1 MLAFKKYTLPFQREG
16 DSLAFNVR
24 PLDTIIYTKRNFTDL
39 ASKAIDE
46 AILAANTTSRPT
58 RALVSSELLLRYLAV
73 RRLRVT
79 DISTSDGAAFYRL
92 GSALGYYLLDGD
104 EIVYFG
110 LFDRETPREI
120 AFRLKLLLQN
130 LHLTR
135 ARLATDPNITVDQ
148 VASARRG
155 A

>member
-46 AILAANTTSRPT
+46 AILAAGTTSRPT

-79 DISTSDGAAFYRL
+79 DISTSDGAAF
-92 GSALGYYLLDGD
+92 
-104 EIVYFG
+104 
-110 LFDRETPREI
+110 
-120 AFRLKLLLQN
+120 LQ
-130 LHLTR
+130 
-135 ARLATDPNITVDQ
+135 AR
-148 VASARRG
+148 
-155 A
+155 

>member
-1 MLAFKKYTLPFQREG
+1 
-16 DSLAFNVR
+16 V
-24 PLDTIIYTKRNFTDL
+24 PL
-39 ASKAIDE
+39 
-46 AILAANTTSRPT
+46 
-58 RALVSSELLLRYLAV
+58 
-73 RRLRVT
+73 
-79 DISTSDGAAFYRL
+79 FYRL

-148 VASARRG
+148 VASARRALDSVG
-155 A
+155 IEILVSDDTDRDKIGSRVQELTASFHPTPWELLTMQDVEARIHAEYQSIGDL